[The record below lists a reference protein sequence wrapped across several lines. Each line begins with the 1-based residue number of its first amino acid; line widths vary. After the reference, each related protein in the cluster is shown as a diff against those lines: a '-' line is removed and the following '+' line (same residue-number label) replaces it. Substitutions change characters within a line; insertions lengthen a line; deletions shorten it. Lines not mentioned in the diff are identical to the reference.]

1 MSIAT
6 EITRLQGIKTD
17 IRNALVTQG
26 ISQATSHNMADFA
39 DDILSIQGGSEVIA
53 IIVAKY
59 PSDTISCTC
68 LGATSKTDIKSE
80 NTTIFCVSELG
91 NYQVI
96 ISNGV
101 STVSSD
107 VIQISSSDIGK
118 SYDVTLKYPTNV
130 LNLFS
135 SFTVVKEHSSQE
147 SVLSVSDNTLTAYT
161 IGNSPNF
168 QGHVGFFSDVLINT
182 NGFNRITFDFKATG
196 YLYGNIGLFSN
207 NTSPYGWVNNVAS
220 YNVASAIT
228 NIEENGVSVDISQA
242 QGNYYFSVVIGGN
255 GGNDTFGRGDWIISN
270 IYME

>member
-6 EITRLQGIKTD
+6 QITRLQGVKTD

-26 ISQATSHNMADFA
+26 VEATTHNMADFA
-39 DDILSIQGGSEVIA
+39 NDILSIQGEIEVIA

-68 LGATSKTDIKSE
+68 LGAASKTDIKSE

-91 NYQVI
+91 SYQVV

-101 STVSSD
+101 ETVSSD
-107 VIQISSSDIGK
+107 AIQISNSDIGK
-118 SYDVTLKYPTNV
+118 SYDVTLIYPKNV
-130 LNLFS
+130 LSLFS
-135 SFTVVKEHSSQE
+135 SFTVKKEHSNQE
-147 SVLSVSDNTLTAYT
+147 SALSVSDNTLTAYT
-161 IGNSPNF
+161 IGSGPNF

-196 YLYGNIGLFSN
+196 YVYGNIGLFSS
-207 NTSPYGWVNNVAS
+207 NTSPYGWVNNVATYAVS
-220 YNVASAIT
+220 PAIT
-228 NIEENGVSVDISQA
+228 DIERNGVSVDISQA

-255 GGNDTFGRGDWIISN
+255 GGNDRFGRGDWIISN